1 MASGLLSIN
10 AADAGMDTVPCMK
23 ELSPHINLVS
33 AWVGLLL
40 GFISGAL
47 MGLKF
52 HQPDWLGGYASY
64 PRRMIRLGHISFF
77 GLGMVNLMFY
87 FAARSLPPFGP
98 ALVAASWLFI
108 VGAITMPLCCAL
120 MLRGPVWRNAFVV
133 PVLSLIVGAGL
144 TLWKLVPV

>member
-1 MASGLLSIN
+1 MAAGLLSIN
-10 AADAGMDTVPCMK
+10 AADAGMDTVPGMK

-40 GFISGAL
+40 GFASGAL

-52 HQPDWLGGYASY
+52 HQPDWLGGYASF

-87 FAARSLPPFGP
+87 FVARSLPQFGP

-108 VGAITMPLCCAL
+108 VGAVTMPLCCAL
-120 MLRGPVWRNAFVV
+120 LLRGPVWRNAFAV
-133 PVLSLIVGAGL
+133 PVLSLLVGAGL
-144 TLWKLVPV
+144 TLWKLVPL